1 MGNVFAN
8 LFKNLFG
15 KKEMRI
21 LMVGL
26 DAAGKTTILYKLKL
40 GEIVTTI
47 PTIGFNVETVEYKNI
62 SFTVWDVGGQ
72 DKIRPLWRHYFQNTQ
87 GLIFAVDSND
97 RERVGEARDELQRML
112 AEDELREAV
121 LLICANKQ
129 DLPNAMNAAEITDK
143 LGLHS
148 LRNRNW
154 YIQATC
160 ATSGDG
166 LYEDNILMMSVIIYY
181 LILISIFTIEINAY
195 RGDFMSSV
203 RDGYNRYDPD
213 STLNGFFPFW
223 GIVLLLLSFVFLLVA
238 VLGLVG
244 YFVGCRAPPERL
256 RHQLDPA
263 TFYA

>member
-1 MGNVFAN
+1 MGLNISR
-8 LFKNLFG
+8 LFDKLWG

-62 SFTVWDVGGQ
+62 QFTVWDVGGQ

-87 GLIFAVDSND
+87 GIIFAVDSND
-97 RERVGEARDELQRML
+97 RDRVVEAREELQRML
-112 AEDELREAV
+112 NEDELRDA
-121 LLICANKQ
+121 LLLVFANKQ

-148 LRNRNW
+148 LRQRAW
-154 YIQATC
+154 YIQSTC

-166 LYEDNILMMSVIIYY
+166 LYEGLEW
-181 LILISIFTIEINAY
+181 L
-195 RGDFMSSV
+195 
-203 RDGYNRYDPD
+203 
-213 STLNGFFPFW
+213 ST
-223 GIVLLLLSFVFLLVA
+223 S
-238 VLGLVG
+238 
-244 YFVGCRAPPERL
+244 L
-256 RHQLDPA
+256 RKAGHN
-263 TFYA
+263 